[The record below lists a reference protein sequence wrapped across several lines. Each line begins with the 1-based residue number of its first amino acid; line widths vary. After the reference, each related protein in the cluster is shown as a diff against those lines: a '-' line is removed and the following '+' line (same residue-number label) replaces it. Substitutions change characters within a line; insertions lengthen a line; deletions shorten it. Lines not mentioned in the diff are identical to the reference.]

1 MSAVDWPAA
10 RARMMLDPS
19 VTNLNTGSFGPLPR
33 PVFDCATELRRRLAA
48 KPMDFLLRQ
57 MPPLL
62 WQARER
68 LADFLG
74 GEARRLVFTA
84 NVTASVNL
92 VASSLRL
99 SGPGEILLTDH
110 EYGAMHWCWERAA
123 QRQGLTVRTFPLPV
137 LAEDPGAIVAAAC
150 AAMTERTR
158 LFFF

>member
-10 RARMMLDPS
+10 RACMMLDPS

-33 PVFDCATELRRRLAA
+33 PVFERTTELRTRLAA
-48 KPMDFLLRQ
+48 GPMDFLLRQ

-68 LADFLG
+68 LAEFLG
-74 GEARRLVFTA
+74 GAARRLVFTA

-110 EYGAMHWCWERAA
+110 E
-123 QRQGLTVRTFPLPV
+123 
-137 LAEDPGAIVAAAC
+137 
-150 AAMTERTR
+150 
-158 LFFF
+158 